1 MNTEQ
6 NQWVGTDANYIIS
19 THAIDLADWYKKA
32 TGAKRVNFLTHGQ
45 VKLERHRQR
54 AIVSKSQNPRVS
66 WLFTVTDWSN
76 SKETGLGTLRPH
88 SLPSFSWGCANY
100 PLHRPTIQCQPQ
112 KRILQR
118 VKAVSRLWILSE
130 ETISDIPPQYLI
142 HALLDMQWNAGLCLL
157 IEDACTALDRDPGS
171 HWEGHKK
178 VEPDNWFHG
187 PGHLVLGHYW
197 QIAKKLPTC

>member
-88 SLPSFSWGCANY
+88 SLPSCFLRLCELPTTSPYNPMSTTEKNTPARESSLSTLDLVWGNY
-100 PLHRPTIQCQPQ
+100 FRHTPTIPNPCAARHAVECWPLSFNRGCVY
-112 KRILQR
+112 RIRQG
-118 VKAVSRLWILSE
+118 SRKPLRR
-130 ETISDIPPQYLI
+130 T
-142 HALLDMQWNAGLCLL
+142 
-157 IEDACTALDRDPGS
+157 
-171 HWEGHKK
+171 
-178 VEPDNWFHG
+178 
-187 PGHLVLGHYW
+187 
-197 QIAKKLPTC
+197 